1 MFSLGRADVFAS
13 GDLALQEAARV
24 LFDMDERPKERA
36 MREMA
41 KAWSPWQSMT
51 RVLKAGRKE
60 PVSGEARSAVVFLHG
75 YGANGADLL
84 GLADVLGEHLP
95 DTLFVAPDAP
105 EACAGA
111 PMGFQWFP
119 IPWIDNS
126 SEEEAERGLRA
137 AAEDLDA
144 FLDALM
150 VDEDMLPEQV
160 VLFGFSQGTMMSL
173 HVAPRR
179 EDPVAGIVAFSGRLM
194 APELLADEAVSRPPI
209 LLIHGDAD
217 DVVPVQSLPEAA
229 DALEKAGFEDVYAH
243 IQKGTGHGIANDGL
257 SVALAFMRDKLGL

>member
-1 MFSLGRADVFAS
+1 
-13 GDLALQEAARV
+13 
-24 LFDMDERPKERA
+24 
-36 MREMA
+36 
-41 KAWSPWQSMT
+41 MT
-51 RVLKAGRKE
+51 RVLNAERRE
-60 PVSGEARSAVVFLHG
+60 PVSGETRSAVVFLHG

-84 GLADVLGEHLP
+84 GLADPLGEHLP

-126 SEEEAERGLRA
+126 SEEEAERGMMQA
-137 AAEDLDA
+137 VDDLNA

-150 VDEDMLPEQV
+150 VDEDLLPEQV
-160 VLFGFSQGTMMSL
+160 VLFGFSQGTMMAL

-179 EDPVAGIVAFSGRLM
+179 EDAVAGVVAFSGRLLS
-194 APELLADEAVSRPPI
+194 PESLKDEAVVRPPV
-209 LLIHGDAD
+209 LLVHGDAD
-217 DVVPVQSLPEAA
+217 DVVPPQSLPQAAEILQEA
-229 DALEKAGFEDVYAH
+229 GWTDVFAH
-243 IQKGTGHGIANDGL
+243 IMKGTGHGIAPDGL

>member
-1 MFSLGRADVFAS
+1 
-13 GDLALQEAARV
+13 
-24 LFDMDERPKERA
+24 
-36 MREMA
+36 
-41 KAWSPWQSMT
+41 MT
-51 RVLKAGRKE
+51 RVLNAGRKE
-60 PVSGEARSAVVFLHG
+60 PVSGVTRSVVVFLHG

-84 GLADVLGEHLP
+84 GLADPLSEHLP

-105 EACAGA
+105 EACASA

-119 IPWIDNS
+119 IPWIDGS
-126 SEEEAERGLRA
+126 SEEESMRGMQSA
-137 AAEDLDA
+137 VEDLNA

-150 VDEDMLPEQV
+150 VDEDVLPEQV

-179 EDPVAGIVAFSGRLM
+179 EDAISGIVAFSGRLLS
-194 APELLADEAVSRPPI
+194 PELLKDELQSKMPI
-209 LLIHGDAD
+209 LLVHGDQD

-229 DALEKAGFEDVYAH
+229 EALQEAGFQDVFAH
-243 IQKGTGHGIANDGL
+243 IQKGTSHGIAPDGL

>member
-1 MFSLGRADVFAS
+1 
-13 GDLALQEAARV
+13 
-24 LFDMDERPKERA
+24 
-36 MREMA
+36 
-41 KAWSPWQSMT
+41 MT
-51 RVLKAGRKE
+51 RVLNAERRE
-60 PVSGEARSAVVFLHG
+60 PVSGEVRSVVVFLHG

-84 GLADVLGEHLP
+84 GLADPLGEHLP

-126 SEEEAERGLRA
+126 SEEESARGMA
-137 AAEDLDA
+137 SAVSDLNA

-150 VDEDMLPEQV
+150 VDEDVLPEQV
-160 VLFGFSQGTMMSL
+160 VLFGFSQGTMMAL

-179 EDPVAGIVAFSGRLM
+179 EDAIAGIVAFSGRLLD
-194 APELLADEAVSRPPI
+194 PESLKEEARVRPPV
-209 LLIHGDAD
+209 LLVHGDQD
-217 DVVPVQSLPEAA
+217 DVVPPQSLPEAA
-229 DALEKAGFEDVYAH
+229 DALQQAGWQDVFAH
-243 IQKGTGHGIANDGL
+243 VMKGTGHGIAPDGL